1 VAGALPA
8 VLFEVSGGVHGVCSL
23 GDEGVMGFWSCVSYA
38 NCHFFSR
45 NLEIRKPSG
54 LL

>member
-1 VAGALPA
+1 VFAWG
-8 VLFEVSGGVHGVCSL
+8 C
-23 GDEGVMGFWSCVSYA
+23 EGVVGFSVLCKVRYA